1 MSSSKRAGH
10 NWEKAWNHWSADM
23 RLKSLQCYL
32 KWVSSELKRSNDWVW
47 KYVFICFTSS
57 FDTLSSIFV
66 EKDQHFWKFKACKG
80 NWWSQIF
87 CLFSTVVLKTNV
99 CALFKYIESS
109 KRFAITLPW
118 VSNFIAVPST
128 CMRPGFDLL
137 CIPWANVHDWSLL
150 SFLLPCQKSLHNACY
165 AWGTCNERGHVAPD
179 ELRWESFAG
188 SPDVG

>member
-1 MSSSKRAGH
+1 M
-10 NWEKAWNHWSADM
+10 
-23 RLKSLQCYL
+23 
-32 KWVSSELKRSNDWVW
+32 SELRVKKEQWLSLE
-47 KYVFICFTSS
+47 ICFHM
-57 FDTLSSIFV
+57 FHFLPLTLCRLFFV

-99 CALFKYIESS
+99 RVLFKYIESS
-109 KRFAITLPW
+109 KLFAITLPW
-118 VSNFIAVPST
+118 VSNFLAVPSI

-137 CIPWANVHDWSLL
+137 CIPWANVHNWSLL

-179 ELRWESFAG
+179 ELRWESFTG
-188 SPDVG
+188 SPDVV